1 MDRSAYQKLKKH
13 ERKSTHKRIEI
24 QLTLPEYQAFK
35 RAAKK
40 EGTTVNHLIK
50 NMAIAYRDTE
60 YFIPADLKKS
70 LDNFGMLIR
79 NIANNINQMA
89 HSANI
94 FQDVD
99 ANRVFQH
106 LADLDKQVQDFIH
119 HKIR

>member
-24 QLTLPEYQAFK
+24 QLTLKEYQAFK

-40 EGTTVNHLIK
+40 EGTTVNNLIK
-50 NMAIAYRDTE
+50 NMAIAYRDTS
-60 YFIPADLKKS
+60 YFVPAELKQS
-70 LDNFGMLIR
+70 LDGVGMLIR

-94 FQDVD
+94 FHDVD

-119 HKIR
+119 NKIR